1 MADLYKKITV
11 PSGVNQQPVTTN
23 RAYKGTS
30 TVNPNNNS
38 KKLFDIGLIKQD
50 LINHFHIKQ
59 GEKLMNPEFGTI
71 IWDAIYEPLTESMK
85 EAIAKNVT
93 DVVNADPRIVATKID
108 IDSFES
114 GIIIDVELKYL
125 PYNISETLRL
135 KFDEESAQF

>member
-38 KKLFDIGLIKQD
+38 KRLFDIGLIKQD
-50 LINHFHIKQ
+50 LLNHFHIRQ
-59 GEKLMNPEFGTI
+59 GEKLMNPEFGTV
-71 IWDAIYEPLTESMK
+71 IWDAIHEPLTEDMK

-93 DVVNADPRIVATKID
+93 QVVNSDPRIAVSSIV
-108 IDSFES
+108 IDSYES
-114 GIIIDVELKYL
+114 GILIDVDLMYL
-125 PYNISETLRL
+125 PYNISESLRL
-135 KFDEESAQF
+135 TFDEESGSY